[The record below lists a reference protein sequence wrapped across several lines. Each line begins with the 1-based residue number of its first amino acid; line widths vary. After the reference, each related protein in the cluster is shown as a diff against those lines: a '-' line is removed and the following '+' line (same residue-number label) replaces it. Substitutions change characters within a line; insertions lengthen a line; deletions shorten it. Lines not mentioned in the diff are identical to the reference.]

1 MARSHLINDMNRQYY
16 LFWSSLAIV
25 FMIPQIFTAYAFH
38 RLADH
43 LDNPVPI
50 NVVKFRW

>member
-1 MARSHLINDMNRQYY
+1 MNTQYC
-16 LFWSSLAIV
+16 LFWSILAV
-25 FMIPQIFTAYAFH
+25 GFMIPQIFTAYAFH

-43 LDNPVPI
+43 LDNPVDV

>member
-1 MARSHLINDMNRQYY
+1 MITQYC
-16 LFWSSLAIV
+16 LFWSILAVV

-43 LDNPVPI
+43 LDNPVDV

>member
-1 MARSHLINDMNRQYY
+1 MNTQYC
-16 LFWSSLAIV
+16 LFWSILAVV

-43 LDNPVPI
+43 LDNPVDV
-50 NVVKFRW
+50 NVVK